1 MSSKRR
7 GFSLVS
13 ASGSQT
19 LKKTKLQRATIIPT
33 RGCHS
38 PESNPETSTET
49 IQLEPK
55 EREWGEDDGHTIR
68 LLQHICLALRSFS
81 AKPFFVHFGA
91 CLSADD
97 ACGGTLRGQSGIIST
112 PHYPSEYSN
121 NADCTWT
128 ILAEPGDT
136 IALVFL
142 DFQLEDEYDFLE
154 VTGTE
159 GSSLW

>member
-1 MSSKRR
+1 MWDIIIHI
-7 GFSLVS
+7 SLE
-13 ASGSQT
+13 
-19 LKKTKLQRATIIPT
+19 KTII
-33 RGCHS
+33 
-38 PESNPETSTET
+38 
-49 IQLEPK
+49 
-55 EREWGEDDGHTIR
+55 
-68 LLQHICLALRSFS
+68 LLQYINFHDSFDRKALKMFS
-81 AKPFFVHFGA
+81 
-91 CLSADD
+91 DD

-112 PHYPSEYSN
+112 PHYPLEYNN

-136 IALVFL
+136 IALVFS

>member
-1 MSSKRR
+1 MLLLQVRGGFLLHKASKRD
-7 GFSLVS
+7 
-13 ASGSQT
+13 GSF
-19 LKKTKLQRATIIPT
+19 R
-33 RGCHS
+33 R
-38 PESNPETSTET
+38 TSCPD
-49 IQLEPK
+49 LNGP
-55 EREWGEDDGHTIR
+55 
-68 LLQHICLALRSFS
+68 
-81 AKPFFVHFGA
+81 V
-91 CLSADD
+91 ADD

-112 PHYPSEYSN
+112 PHYPSEYIN